1 MYWDATGEIATNC
14 GNSHYYYYYF
24 LEGKMTVKIGDR
36 FKSNSDTIE
45 VVRVTKNTIV
55 TKADRSPTPEMEL
68 GAKSFQSILKAGG
81 YKQIKSK
88 NQENSTFRG
97 TKPYLVMSK
106 GVIVATEYDRER
118 AREIKAQLGGK
129 KSGVTI
135 QRVSLVEEVR

>member
-68 GAKSFQSILKAGG
+68 SAKSFQSILKAGG

-88 NQENSTFRG
+88 
-97 TKPYLVMSK
+97 
-106 GVIVATEYDRER
+106 
-118 AREIKAQLGGK
+118 
-129 KSGVTI
+129 
-135 QRVSLVEEVR
+135 